1 MSIAQT
7 ADRAT
12 MRTAAEEAILAR
24 LPDAKAR
31 QHHWGNPAIA
41 KQRDEARAILTAQ
54 GLPTRRIEDWKYTDL
69 RTLMREAPEPFA
81 DVTREMVA
89 EAEKATS
96 AYKLAGATRA
106 LFVNGRCF
114 ATLKEDGFTFGSLA
128 NNDDLG
134 PRMQE
139 ALSRRRDHANNLSV
153 ALNTLFIG
161 DVTLIRIP
169 ARTALE
175 KPLHLDFRN
184 VGSQPFA
191 ANARVQ
197 IVVEEGASATILET
211 HQGPNGLAYHS
222 NVVVEIDLG
231 AGARLEHVRID
242 DSGDK
247 AISLSTQGTRL
258 DRDAQFDSLS
268 VVTGAAVSRHQP
280 FLTFAGPHANANIR
294 GAVMQKGRQHA
305 DCTLVADHRA
315 PNCTSRET
323 FKTVLDNE
331 ARGVFQGKIV
341 VAQAAQKTD
350 GKMAAHALLLSEDAE
365 ANSKP
370 ELEIF
375 ADDVVCGH
383 GATVGAL
390 DKTLL
395 FYLRARGLP
404 EKEAQALLIEAF
416 VGEAIEPVVH
426 DGLRDIAVAAAH
438 RWLATRG

>member
-1 MSIAQT
+1 MSIVQS
-7 ADRAT
+7 ADRAP
-12 MRTAAEEAILAR
+12 MRTPAEETILAR
-24 LPDAKAR
+24 LPDAKNR
-31 QHHWGNPAIA
+31 QGHWGSPAIV
-41 KQRDEARAILTAQ
+41 KQREEARTLLTAH
-54 GLPTRRIEDWKYTDL
+54 GLPTRRVEDWKYTDL
-69 RTLMREAPEPFA
+69 RNLMREAPEPFL
-81 DVTREMVA
+81 DVTRETVA
-89 EAEKATS
+89 AAEKAES
-96 AYKLAGATRA
+96 AYKLAGATRV

-114 ATLKEDGFTFGSLA
+114 ATLKEDGFAFGSLA
-128 NNDDLG
+128 NDDDLG

-139 ALSRRRDHANNLSV
+139 ALSRRRDYATNVSV

-169 ARTALE
+169 AGTTLE

-211 HQGPNGLAYHS
+211 HQGPDGLAYQS
-222 NVVVEIDLG
+222 NVVIEIDLG

-242 DSGDK
+242 ASGDK
-247 AISLSTQGTRL
+247 AISLSTQGARL

-294 GAVMQKGRQHA
+294 GAVMQRGRQHA
-305 DCTLVADHRA
+305 DCTLIADHRA

-323 FKTVLDNE
+323 FKTVLDDE

-350 GKMAAHALLLSEDAE
+350 GKMSAHALLLSEDAE
-365 ANSKP
+365 ANAKP

-416 VGEAIEPVVH
+416 VGEAIEPVAH
-426 DGLRDIAVAAAH
+426 DGLRDVAVGAAH